1 MIAVTGTF
9 PPSQHSDMPLGRHH
23 RVPAEP
29 YEPYEPYPPSEPY
42 PSHESSWQNALPAEP
57 YEQYDSPRRHRLA
70 LEAPRRPEPP
80 SRGPSLGMVLGIGAI
95 VLVVLAGI
103 GVGITFALRPSDPA
117 PDARPAAVG
126 NPVTV
131 KLGEPVGYEAGKIS
145 AEYLLTAGRPLT
157 LTPSGSRPS
166 RGFFLGL
173 AASVTVF
180 EGEVYLTDDN
190 FILVTAT
197 GREFEPDVSF
207 LFEGGLRGNRAGTGE
222 TTGGLVVWDIPP
234 GSEVGAKVVLR
245 LGEDGVRG
253 TWQLP

>member
-9 PPSQHSDMPLGRHH
+9 PPSQHSDLPLGRHH
-23 RVPAEP
+23 RVPAES
-29 YEPYEPYPPSEPY
+29 YEPYEPSEPY
-42 PSHESSWQNALPAEP
+42 GSYESSWQNALPAEP

-70 LEAPRRPEPP
+70 IEPP
-80 SRGPSLGMVLGIGAI
+80 RPPQQLSRGPSLGAVLGIIAI
-95 VLVVLAGI
+95 VVVVLAGI
-103 GVGITFALRPSDPA
+103 GIGIALAIRPSDST

-126 NPVTV
+126 DPVTV
-131 KLGEPVGYEAGKIS
+131 KLGEPVGYQAGKIS

-173 AASVTVF
+173 AASVTVHQ
-180 EGEVYLTDDN
+180 GEIYLTDDN
-190 FILVTAT
+190 FVLVTAA

-207 LFEGGLRGNRAGTGE
+207 LFEGGLRGNRATTGE